1 MAHRRRC
8 RGPVAVVAYKSSA
21 LDDPGTAEAV
31 TAAVRLA
38 VRHER
43 LQHEQQQQLA
53 ELEASRARIV
63 AAADRE
69 RERAAIQLR
78 EDVGVSLELAQS
90 ELSAVRNAA
99 GNTAA
104 VESLDIVV
112 GELATAQTEIV
123 ELVAGVPP
131 AQSRKRAA
139 SRGPAGIGPAQ
150 PGSGVSD
157 RCH

>member
-8 RGPVAVVAYKSSA
+8 RRASCVVAHQSSA
-21 LDDPGTAEAV
+21 LDDPATAEAV

-69 RERAAIQLR
+69 RERAATQLR
-78 EDVGVSLELAQS
+78 EDVGVSLQLAQS
-90 ELSAVRNAA
+90 ELSAVR
-99 GNTAA
+99 TAA
-104 VESLDIVV
+104 RDPAVIESLDIVV

-131 AQSRKRAA
+131 AHLGERAA
-139 SRGPAGIGPAQ
+139 SARPCRHWPSAARY
-150 PGSGVSD
+150 
-157 RCH
+157 RCR